1 MADVGRV
8 HEFSVYLIKKFKWML
23 RFRHNVILP
32 SPHPSPFCSKWVEL
46 LGKRAVKKRKKENTR
61 FHIHSPLCTPYCT
74 LLTDCCITAY
84 LAYKPGKGN
93 TASLETDSLFSSPP
107 VSQTLY
113 RPVQQFPLI
122 QALNRRFWASL
133 FQVSLCTSASSKTG
147 IAGQILA

>member
-1 MADVGRV
+1 MVISLQGSSKMADVGRV

-23 RFRHNVILP
+23 CFRHYGILP
-32 SPHPSPFCSKWVEL
+32 SPSLPILQWVEL
-46 LGKRAVKKRKKENTR
+46 LGKRAVKERKKENTR
-61 FHIHSPLCTPYCT
+61 FLIHSPLCTPYCT

-93 TASLETDSLFSSPP
+93 TASASLFSSPP

-133 FQVSLCTSASSKTG
+133 FFT
-147 IAGQILA
+147 